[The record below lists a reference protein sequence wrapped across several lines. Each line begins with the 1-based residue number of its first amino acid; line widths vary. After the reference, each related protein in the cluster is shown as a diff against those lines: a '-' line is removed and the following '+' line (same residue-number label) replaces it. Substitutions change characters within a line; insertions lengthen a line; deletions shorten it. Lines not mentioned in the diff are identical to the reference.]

1 MKYCIMVMVWN
12 GKSFDRHYG
21 PFNSF
26 RELYAR
32 WGVERVE
39 LEQEYYTGQQD
50 TELVFT
56 GSWKCWVRGAR
67 I

>member
-1 MKYCIMVMVWN
+1 MKYCIIVMVWN

-26 RELYAR
+26 SELYAR
-32 WGVERVE
+32 WDADKLQ
-39 LEQEYYTGQQD
+39 LEQEYYTQHSD
-50 TELVFT
+50 TELIYT
-56 GSWKCWVRGAR
+56 GRWKCWVHQVS